1 MYLAVRNHFNTD
13 SYDYYKYN
21 GKTGAKASSFDKRKD
36 KWVFVNLV
44 NKYPDP
50 DDLLNHFIGNFVFG
64 KMSWPGDLVSDEA
77 DTSGIKW
84 ISDTDKLSE
93 IVSNDI
99 SYMAG
104 LIYDGE
110 VETLDS
116 FFQVIDGQHP
126 RLLKEYFRSSVHI
139 LSLIALDKVFPYL
152 KKWNR
157 LMEDDIIWPDIYKL
171 FIKTE
176 RFIDIDIEKIRGM
189 LQVEFIE

>member
-1 MYLAVRNHFNTD
+1 
-13 SYDYYKYN
+13 
-21 GKTGAKASSFDKRKD
+21 
-36 KWVFVNLV
+36 
-44 NKYPDP
+44 
-50 DDLLNHFIGNFVFG
+50 
-64 KMSWPGDLVSDEA
+64 
-77 DTSGIKW
+77 
-84 ISDTDKLSE
+84 
-93 IVSNDI
+93 
-99 SYMAG
+99 MAG